1 MISPNLRIAF
11 RFLTAKKRAMVMS
24 LACTILGVGLFI
36 VTQATTSGF
45 ERFFTKTILGI
56 NGAIRIEDKIQDTM
70 RSMAAAGGG
79 DSHFSRRDGVKYIEG
94 IEEPQALI
102 DALRGFPNIRGVSA
116 VVRGG
121 VQLTSAF
128 KTEDAQVFGIRLE
141 DHIRVSD
148 LAEQV
153 TSGLLEDFRQAPS
166 GAMIGRVLADRLQL
180 AVGDSFVLSTRGSS
194 RRFRVSAI
202 YETGYREVDKTNVYL
217 HQAEARSLLKRPSG
231 ATFLQIGLHD
241 PERAPADAARME
253 EVLRHQVKP
262 WQEREKTWLAVF
274 RALRISTMIT
284 VSVFT
289 LIASL
294 AMFNTLAMIVLEK
307 TKDIAILR
315 IEPGNK
321 TLSALPLADTTS
333 PGEEVSVISHP
344 QGRHYCLT
352 NGRISRYHRE
362 TNEETGETNDWLS
375 ITADFAGGS
384 SGGPVLNNKG
394 EVVGMVA
401 SIGLIAFL
409 QKVVVASNRP
419 ELSPAALVI
428 GVAFSGLVGVLAGLY
443 PAIRASRLSPVEA
456 LRTN

>member
-1 MISPNLRIAF
+1 VISPNLRIAF

-153 TSGLLEDFRQAPS
+153 TSGLLEDFRQTPT
-166 GAMIGRVLADRLQL
+166 GALVGRVLADRLQL

-194 RRFRVSAI
+194 RRFRVAAI

-241 PERAPADAARME
+241 PERAPADAVRME

-315 IEPGNK
+315 SMGYERRDVTRIFLWQAGIVLAIGAGAGALLGAVVTWLVSQVPLPVNGIFKTDRFIVTWDVYHYAGAIATAVVMVMIASLIPARRAARLEPG
-321 TLSALPLADTTS
+321 DIVR
-333 PGEEVSVISHP
+333 G
-344 QGRHYCLT
+344 
-352 NGRISRYHRE
+352 
-362 TNEETGETNDWLS
+362 
-375 ITADFAGGS
+375 TA
-384 SGGPVLNNKG
+384 
-394 EVVGMVA
+394 
-401 SIGLIAFL
+401 
-409 QKVVVASNRP
+409 Q
-419 ELSPAALVI
+419 
-428 GVAFSGLVGVLAGLY
+428 
-443 PAIRASRLSPVEA
+443 
-456 LRTN
+456 